1 MLINKRGWNVASL
14 FISLLLKDG
23 DCVKPF
29 NSDKEIKEYI
39 EKSIES
45 IKVLEECRLYSE
57 EQLQFT
63 EEVMRVRNSTEWLIR
78 INKVINNFIYAI
90 SRSYA
95 YAVKMNWPLEET
107 ENSQMYAYYF
117 EDAVY
122 RDIVL
127 WDLLR
132 QFINEFFKC
141 GYDKGREISIF
152 SFLKD
157 PAVRRKLGNSEV
169 KKLRKYLNSED
180 HQEVRTKLRNQF
192 THSLDGT
199 SSYLFHRNNN
209 GKIQAD
215 MGNVFPKHPYE
226 NIVYVL
232 DDIKKYLKFA
242 ELYVSK
248 LENFLIENIMMVTV
262 ECNMKCGKVAKDT
275 EPWSINILKDKAEQ
289 ILVPCENSCEY
300 AIDYKA
306 CKVCK
311 PIFVKYCRI
320 NEENKKYKGK
330 IELQMSYEEM
340 KEKFGEDATIS

>member
-1 MLINKRGWNVASL
+1 MLLINKRGWNVASL

-132 QFINEFFKC
+132 QFINEFFK
-141 GYDKGREISIF
+141 
-152 SFLKD
+152 
-157 PAVRRKLGNSEV
+157 
-169 KKLRKYLNSED
+169 
-180 HQEVRTKLRNQF
+180 
-192 THSLDGT
+192 
-199 SSYLFHRNNN
+199 
-209 GKIQAD
+209 
-215 MGNVFPKHPYE
+215 
-226 NIVYVL
+226 
-232 DDIKKYLKFA
+232 
-242 ELYVSK
+242 
-248 LENFLIENIMMVTV
+248 
-262 ECNMKCGKVAKDT
+262 
-275 EPWSINILKDKAEQ
+275 
-289 ILVPCENSCEY
+289 
-300 AIDYKA
+300 
-306 CKVCK
+306 
-311 PIFVKYCRI
+311 
-320 NEENKKYKGK
+320 
-330 IELQMSYEEM
+330 
-340 KEKFGEDATIS
+340 